1 MSTITTTGSD
11 QVLYTREDFD
21 GQLIGLKSVGG
32 YSFYLPIPKSKIGS
46 WAIRSTE
53 ATITTSGLSG
63 SVYAVADGTKFRVGE
78 VVPVLNTSGTH
89 VGSVVILSISG
100 NNLTFSLTAGSSYTP
115 ASGDKLLLRRD
126 SKIADGDISVIDTQ
140 RFEYILVK
148 SESSAVD
155 LVAEIMGTGVKK
167 KS

>member
-11 QVLYTREDFD
+11 QVLYAREDFD
-21 GQLIGLKSVGG
+21 GQTISLKSISG
-32 YSFYLPIPKSKIGS
+32 YSYYLPIPKTKIGS
-46 WAIRSTE
+46 WAIRSSE
-53 ATITTSGLSG
+53 STITTSGLTG
-63 SVYAVADGTKFRVGE
+63 NVYAVADGTKFRGGE
-78 VVPVLNTSGTH
+78 VVPVLNSSNVH
-89 VGSVVILSISG
+89 VGSIVILSISG
-100 NNLTFSLTAGSSYTP
+100 NNLTFSLTAGSNFTP

-126 SKIADGDISVIDTQ
+126 SKIADGDASEIDTQ
-140 RFEYILVK
+140 RFEYILIK